1 MADLTERILW
11 IVDRPPYRLP
21 KAARGKHWD
30 ILGLGR
36 TREELEQALLSRAA
50 GRDDLRVVDLK
61 PWAEEAERRVR
72 EFVVPLLDGL
82 PERKLED
89 SRCLGSL
96 LGKPGG
102 LNDWWL
108 LPISE
113 KQPIRSWIQDL
124 YSLVMIHRAY
134 RDKSYAS
141 VRLGISDRLFRHVVF
156 GGLSVPTSGKGGL
169 SFPIPA
175 SWLEWLYFIRAIGAW
190 VRHVGLQVLA
200 RHAEWPDVPPPEGP
214 AIFTVFPAWWSEA
227 DSCAAK
233 DRFFPSQAGD
243 VPGGIGGGQGYW
255 VWWSSGLREAWRFR
269 HLWKDLIRKQQFT
282 VLSRHIPRRAWRDLF
297 SPTLFFHL
305 RRFRK
310 AVGKFSWPRFQGF
323 DIGPLLQREI
333 SRSIGSGAVVTGRL
347 LVETLR
353 TCASRWG
360 LKELWFRFEGQP
372 IDRAVISAIRGISRS
387 VGFWHSA
394 FSAGPN
400 YLPIVLKQGCLE
412 EAARAAQA
420 FPPPFPD
427 TMMTIGSISQKTL
440 QEAGLPPDRI
450 RICGPLRSGQLIQSL
465 RQTRYVKNQGV
476 ERETGSRRPVL
487 FLAGSVAPIE
497 NRGLGHAMLRSLA
510 SLPPVE
516 LVLRPHPACPFPAD
530 VGELLRSHP
539 GVVVFS
545 MASDQEVYRQLAG
558 ADVLVSGGSTIVF
571 DAMALGVM
579 PLVYECPAEFS
590 ACSMQ
595 NFENAIFRA
604 RTSDE
609 MTRHLAAIF
618 GRTKAWSD
626 RRAQWPQV
634 CQAVFGNLW
643 AKWNSEGLG
652 GAVVSR
658 SP

>member
-36 TREELEQALLSRAA
+36 TREELEQSLSSYAKD
-50 GRDDLRVVDLK
+50 RDDLQVLDLH

-124 YSLVMIHRAY
+124 YSLAMIHRACHDRTY
-134 RDKSYAS
+134 TS
-141 VRLGISDRLFRHVVF
+141 VGLGIKDRLLRSVVA
-156 GGLSVPTSGKGGL
+156 GGLSIPTFRGGGL
-169 SFPIPA
+169 SLPIPA
-175 SWLEWLYFIRAIGAW
+175 TCFEWMYYARAVRAW
-190 VRHVGLQVLA
+190 VRYVGLQVLA
-200 RHAEWPDVPPPEGP
+200 RHAGWPDVPPPEGP

-227 DSCAAK
+227 YSHDAK
-233 DRFFPSQAGD
+233 DRFYPSQAGD
-243 VPGGIGGGQGYW
+243 VPGGIGGGQGYS
-255 VWWSSGLREAWRFR
+255 VWWSGGLRKTWCFR
-269 HLWKDLIRKQQFT
+269 QVWKDLIRKKKFT
-282 VLSRHIPRRAWRDLF
+282 LLSRHIPGRAWWQLF
-297 SPTLFFHL
+297 SPIRFFRL

-310 AVGKFSWPRFQGF
+310 AVGKLSWPRFQGF
-323 DIGPLLQREI
+323 DISPLLQREI
-333 SRSIGSGAVVTGRL
+333 SRSIGSGAVVNGRL
-347 LVETLR
+347 LAETLR
-353 TCASRWG
+353 TCATRWG
-360 LKELWFRFEGQP
+360 LTELWFRFEGQP

-440 QEAGLPPDRI
+440 QEAGLPADRI
-450 RICGPLRSGQLIQSL
+450 RICGPLRSGQLIQGL

-595 NFENAIFRA
+595 NFESAIFRA

-626 RRAQWPQV
+626 RRARWPQV
-634 CQAVFGNLW
+634 CQAVFGDLW
-643 AKWNSEGLG
+643 PEGKVG
-652 GAVVSR
+652 GLDGAGN
-658 SP
+658 PGPP

>member
-1 MADLTERILW
+1 ML
-11 IVDRPPYRLP
+11 IVDRVPFTLP
-21 KAARGKHWD
+21 QKQVDVSWD

-36 TREELEQALLSRAA
+36 TREELEQSLSSYAKN
-50 GRDDLRVVDLK
+50 RDDLHVLDPC
-61 PWAEEAERRVR
+61 PWTEEAERRVR
-72 EFVVPLLDGL
+72 EFVVPLLDEL
-82 PERKLED
+82 PERKLRD
-89 SRCLGSL
+89 GQPLGTL
-96 LGKPGG
+96 LSQANG

-113 KQPIRSWIQDL
+113 KSPLCSWIQEL
-124 YSLVMIHRAY
+124 YSLAMIHRAC

-141 VRLGISDRLFRHVVF
+141 VRLGIKDRLLRYVVA
-156 GGLSVPTSGKGGL
+156 GGLSVPTFRGGGL

-175 SWLEWLYFIRAIGAW
+175 PCFEWLYYICATRAW

-200 RHAEWPDVPPPEGP
+200 RHVGWPDVPPPEGP
-214 AIFTVFPAWWSEA
+214 AIFTVFPAWWSKAE
-227 DSCAAK
+227 SREAK
-233 DRFFPSQAGD
+233 DRFYPSQAGD

-255 VWWSSGLREAWRFR
+255 VWWSGGLRKTWRSR
-269 HLWKDLIRKQQFT
+269 QVWKDLIRKKQFT
-282 VLSRHIPRRAWRDLF
+282 VLSKHIPGRAWWDLF
-297 SPTLFFHL
+297 SPALYFRL

-310 AVGKFSWPRFQGF
+310 SVGKLSWPRFQGF

-347 LVETLR
+347 LAETLR

-372 IDRAVISAIRGISRS
+372 IDRALISGIRGISRS

-394 FSAGPN
+394 FAAGPN
-400 YLPIVLKQGCLE
+400 YLPIVLKRGCLAE
-412 EAARAAQA
+412 SARAAQA

-427 TMMTIGSISQKTL
+427 TMMTIGSIGQKTL

-450 RICGPLRSGQLIQSL
+450 RVCGPLRSGQLIQGL
-465 RQTRYVKNQGV
+465 RQTRFGQNQKV
-476 ERETGSRRPVL
+476 ELGTGSRWPIL

-497 NRGLGHAMLRSLA
+497 NRGLGHALLRSLV

-516 LVLRPHPACPFPAD
+516 LVLRPHPASPFPKD
-530 VGELLRSHP
+530 IGDLLRSHP

-545 MASDQEVYRQLAG
+545 MVSDQEVYRRLAG
-558 ADVLVSGGSTIVF
+558 AHVLVSGGSSIVF

-590 ACSMQ
+590 ACSMR
-595 NFENAIFRA
+595 NFESAIFRA
-604 RTSDE
+604 QTSDE
-609 MTRHLAAIF
+609 MTQHLAAIF

-643 AKWNSEGLG
+643 AKWTSEGLD
-652 GAVVSR
+652 GAGIPGPS
-658 SP
+658 